1 MAASPKSLLI
11 TAGVALAVVVAHDKV
26 KSGSV
31 AVPRVA
37 R

>member
-1 MAASPKSLLI
+1 MNTKTLLL

-26 KSGSV
+26 KSGQV
-31 AVPRVA
+31 AMPRTT